1 MMFLG
6 LTDAAGAERLASL
19 RVAEATFTTR
29 LAGRGLAAV
38 GANAPA
44 ATWLARSVGGRLNA
58 LQGLVSRQRLL
69 EALAERGPIVATAGD
84 AEVADLDEAVAAL
97 GPDLAPFEAALARF
111 GLKRE
116 YQLLVA
122 WDAQATLKAVAGRP
136 EVGLAA
142 ARAEGRRR
150 FGEALS
156 AAMEAERRRLVGIC
170 LGEFAAAVEDL
181 IALPT
186 SEADLVVNALAL
198 VAPDGGARLDAA
210 LARVD
215 AALPGEPRVRCLG
228 PLPATSF
235 AAIEFQRA
243 DARALGEARVLLDLG
258 PSVSSEELKAA
269 FRLKSKLWHP
279 DAGGDAQRFAKL
291 ISARALL
298 ASFADRN
305 GADAIATLR
314 LGGRQELAA

>member
-1 MMFLG
+1 MFLG
-6 LTDAAGAERLASL
+6 LTDAAGGRRIAGARSAQARL
-19 RVAEATFTTR
+19 TTR
-29 LAGRGLAAV
+29 PAGRGLVAV
-38 GANAPA
+38 GAHA
-44 ATWLARSVGGRLNA
+44 ATASSLAW
-58 LQGLVSRQRLL
+58 RQRLL
-69 EALAERGPIVATAGD
+69 EALAARGPIVAVAGG
-84 AEVADLDEAVAAL
+84 AEVADLEEAVSAL

-111 GLKRE
+111 GFKRE
-116 YQLLVA
+116 YQLRVA
-122 WDAQATLKAVAGRP
+122 WDAQATLKTVAGRR
-136 EVGLAA
+136 EAGLAA

-150 FGEALS
+150 FGEALA
-156 AAMEAERRRLVGIC
+156 AAMQAEQRRVADIC
-170 LGEFAAAVEDL
+170 LGEFAGAVEDL

-186 SEADLVVNALAL
+186 LEADLVVNALAL
-198 VAPDGGARLDAA
+198 VAPEGGARLDAA

-269 FRLKSKLWHP
+269 FRSKSKLWHP